1 MFVVGERIGGH
12 MSDAGF
18 TTQKTFSVPAT
29 VHRITPLVG
38 EILLENVNF
47 AADIENSIM
56 LIFYNRSDARMVYR
70 PTHQQLLP
78 LDVSWRDRLAVA
90 RWPTVNLPEL
100 INDAATSTL
109 SALIREHVFISL
121 FRACAESLASE
132 NASRLMAM
140 SRAEKNID
148 GLLEELKHTARS
160 LRQNTIDEELFDV
173 ITSYEY
179 SK

>member
-1 MFVVGERIGGH
+1 
-12 MSDAGF
+12 
-18 TTQKTFSVPAT
+18 
-29 VHRITPLVG
+29 
-38 EILLENVNF
+38 
-47 AADIENSIM
+47 
-56 LIFYNRSDARMVYR
+56 
-70 PTHQQLLP
+70 LP
-78 LDVSWRDRLAVA
+78 LDVSWQDRLACA
-90 RWPTVNLPEL
+90 RWPTGNLPEL

-109 SALIREHVFISL
+109 GALIREHVFIAL
-121 FRACAESLASE
+121 FRACAESLANE

-160 LRQNTIDEELFDV
+160 SLRQNTIDEELFDV